1 MKKIK
6 VAILGSG
13 NIGSD
18 LTERLL
24 LDPCFEVIAVV
35 GRNQNSPGLE
45 RFRGRVPFVISE
57 RIEGLIPILSDID
70 GIFDATSAQSAYDNW
85 RIARD
90 HGKWLID
97 LTPSKLGTA
106 FIPNIAG
113 RVAGIGL
120 SSDYSHNYSMVTC
133 GGQSAGPI
141 VHAISSLMDNVEQV
155 EVSSSIAA
163 KSAGIA
169 TRNNLDDYIETTE
182 DLLIKISNCKQSK
195 AVLVLNPSTPT
206 VPMRTTITVN
216 GTGATYEDLSKSVI
230 SEVSKIHQI
239 NPGYE
244 LIGNLVKI
252 NSETF
257 SATIRVMGAGLFLP
271 SYAGN
276 LDIIN
281 SAAVVTA
288 KMHEHHHRLEISQ

>member
-1 MKKIK
+1 MKKIR

-24 LDPCFEVIAVV
+24 IDPYFEVIALV
-35 GRNQNSPGLE
+35 GRNQNSTGLE
-45 RFRGRVPFVISE
+45 RFRDRVPFVISE
-57 RIEGLIPILSDID
+57 GIDGFIPNLSDVD
-70 GIFDATSAQSAYDNW
+70 GIFDATSAQSASDNW

-106 FIPNIAG
+106 FVPNIAG
-113 RVAGIGL
+113 KVAGIEL
-120 SSDYSHNYSMVTC
+120 SSDFSHNYSMVTC

-141 VHAISSLMDNVEQV
+141 VHAICSLMNNVEQV

-169 TRNNLDDYIETTE
+169 TRNNLDHYIETTE
-182 DLLIKISNCKQSK
+182 DLLTKISNCHKSK
-195 AVLVLNPSTPT
+195 AVLVLNPSTPI
-206 VPMRTTITVN
+206 VPMRTTVTVN
-216 GTGATYEDLSKSVI
+216 GTGASYEDLTQSVI
-230 SEVSKIHQI
+230 SEVNRIQKI

-244 LIGNLVKI
+244 LIGNLIKI
-252 NSETF
+252 NAETY
-257 SATIRVMGAGLFLP
+257 SATIRVTGAGHFLP

-281 SAAVVTA
+281 SAAVITA
-288 KMHEHHHRLEISQ
+288 KMHAHHHQLENTQ

>member
-1 MKKIK
+1 MKKIR

-24 LDPCFEVIAVV
+24 IDSSFEVVALV
-35 GRNQNSPGLE
+35 GRNPASHGLKHYSN
-45 RFRGRVPFVISE
+45 RLPFVVSDG
-57 RIEGLIPILSDID
+57 IEGLIPNLSEID
-70 GIFDATSAQSAYDNW
+70 GIFDATSAQSAAANW
-85 RIARD
+85 EIASG

-97 LTPSKLGTA
+97 LTPSKIGTA
-106 FIPNIAG
+106 FVPNISG
-113 RVAGIGL
+113 KVQGIEL
-120 SSDYSHNYSMVTC
+120 SSEYSHNYSMVTC

-141 VHAISSLMDNVEQV
+141 VHAISSLMDNVGQV

-169 TRNNLDDYIETTE
+169 TRNNLDHYIETTE
-182 DLLIKISNCKQSK
+182 DLLVKITKCNQAK
-195 AVLVLNPSTPT
+195 AILVLNPSTPT
-206 VPMRTTITVN
+206 VPMRTTVTVH
-216 GTGATYEDLSKSVI
+216 GSGAKYDKLSESVN
-230 SEVSKIHQI
+230 SAVQTMQQV

-244 LIGNLVKI
+244 LIGNLVQI
-252 NSETF
+252 NQETF
-257 SATIRVMGAGLFLP
+257 SATIRVTGAGHFLP

-281 SAAVVTA
+281 SAAVITA
-288 KMHEHHHRLEISQ
+288 KMHAHHHQLENVR

>member
-1 MKKIK
+1 VKKIK

-24 LDPCFEVIAVV
+24 IDPHFEVIALV
-35 GRNQNSPGLE
+35 GRDKTSTGLE
-45 RFRGRVPFVISE
+45 RFRDRVPFVVSE
-57 RIEGLIPILSDID
+57 GIDGFIPNLSEVE
-70 GIFDATSAQSAYDNW
+70 GIFDATSAQSASHNW
-85 RIARD
+85 RVARD

-106 FIPNIAG
+106 FVPSIAG
-113 RVAGIGL
+113 KVAGIEL
-120 SSDYSHNYSMVTC
+120 SPDYSHNYSMVTC

-141 VHAISSLMDNVEQV
+141 VHAMSSLMDKVDQV

-169 TRNNLDDYIETTE
+169 TRNNLDHYIETTE

-206 VPMRTTITVN
+206 VPMRTTVTVN
-216 GTGATYEDLSKSVI
+216 GTGATYEDLLKNVI
-230 SEVSKIHQI
+230 SEVSKMQQI

-244 LIGNLVKI
+244 LIGNLVKV
-252 NSETF
+252 NAETY
-257 SATIRVMGAGLFLP
+257 SATIRVTGAGHFLP

-281 SAAVVTA
+281 SAAVITA
-288 KMHEHHHRLEISQ
+288 KMHSHHHQLENSQ